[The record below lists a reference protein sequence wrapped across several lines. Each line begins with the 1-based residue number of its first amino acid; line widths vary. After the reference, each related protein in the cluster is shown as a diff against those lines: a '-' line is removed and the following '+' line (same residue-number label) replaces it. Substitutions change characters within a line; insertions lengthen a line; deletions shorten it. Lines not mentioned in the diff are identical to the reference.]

1 MERTPGD
8 TPEDRAKY
16 WTKII
21 EEGRQYPAGVTAF
34 CDDRGIN
41 KNSYYGWFRRLR
53 AEHPEWSDL
62 KNNASHRAKRTK
74 NSREKTVGKKTEVE
88 PRATRRK
95 FSAKY
100 KQKILKELDEA
111 WEEPSSKNA
120 IGGLHSRY
128 GQIGE
133 AILVPLFRR
142 YHRLLQQSEFMPPS
156 FGLFRGCRN
165 RSVLAGSGRCN
176 RLRFKLTMASNPV
189 FANMFCDAKMR
200 ANDLRTNLLLYAI
213 KDFHS

>member
-21 EEGRQYPAGVTAF
+21 EEGRQYAAGVTAF

-41 KNSYYGWFRRLR
+41 KNNYYGWFKKLR

-62 KNNASHRAKRTK
+62 KNNAGHRAKRTK
-74 NSREKTVGKKTEVE
+74 SSREKKVGEKTEVE
-88 PRATRRK
+88 PKATRRK

-111 WEEPSSKNA
+111 SPA
-120 IGGLHSRY
+120 
-128 GQIGE
+128 E
-133 AILVPLFRR
+133 AAALLRR
-142 YHRLLQQSEFMPPS
+142 E
-156 FGLFRGCRN
+156 G
-165 RSVLAGSGRCN
+165 
-176 RLRFKLTMASNPV
+176 
-189 FANMFCDAKMR
+189 
-200 ANDLRTNLLLYAI
+200 LYASVI
-213 KDFHS
+213 HKWRMKSAANSLSPEKRGPKQEGSDSARVRSLEAKVAQLEKKLKHKDMLLELQKKIAEILETTNE